1 MFKRGNV
8 IICIKKKEKKNLIFE
23 LNQMNSDKIMDEE
36 AEFDILKTWN
46 SYLNLWLLKIVALL
60 SNHENHLQTIF
71 LPKIIAYFYLIS

>member
-36 AEFDILKTWN
+36 AEFDILKT
-46 SYLNLWLLKIVALL
+46 
-60 SNHENHLQTIF
+60 
-71 LPKIIAYFYLIS
+71 